1 MIQCRLAGQEWSME
15 AFFIENEVK
24 LYDVRRADDATSL
37 ITKPVVQIEDMTK
50 RKPLF
55 KYVDNKGLDNRR
67 VRAVFDS
74 ASISTLVRSNG

>member
-37 ITKPVVQIEDMTK
+37 ITKPVVQIEDRTK
-50 RKPLF
+50 SKPLF
-55 KYVDNKGLDNRR
+55 RHVDIKGLDNRR